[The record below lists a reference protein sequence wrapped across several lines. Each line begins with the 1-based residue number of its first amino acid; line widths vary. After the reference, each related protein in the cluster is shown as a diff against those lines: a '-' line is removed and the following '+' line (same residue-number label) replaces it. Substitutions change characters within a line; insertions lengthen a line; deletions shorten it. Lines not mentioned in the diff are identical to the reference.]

1 MEKTSLAKA
10 REHANDGKMFLKTKE
25 YEKALKQ
32 FEFSIEFFLDVLSGK
47 FALLCFWRRSFY

>member
-10 REHANDGKMFLKTKE
+10 QQHAKDGKELLKLKE

-32 FEFSIEFFLDVLSGK
+32 FELSIEFFLDVLSGK
-47 FALLCFWRRSFY
+47 FALLLTSFC